1 MSLIPADYEF
11 SLGSV
16 LFFVTLVSIFEYRR
30 LKNHKLSNA
39 VIKERMLQYI
49 PIIIILYLA
58 FDVFAHTW
66 IDPLFK

>member
-16 LFFVTLVSIFEYRR
+16 VFFVTLVSIFEYRR
-30 LKNHKLSNA
+30 LKNQELSNQ
-39 VIKERMLQYI
+39 VIKEKMLQYV
-49 PIIIILYLA
+49 PVIIGVYLL
-58 FDVFAHTW
+58 FDVFAHAW

>member
-1 MSLIPADYEF
+1 MNLIPADYEF

-16 LFFVTLVSIFEYRR
+16 IFFMTLVSIFEYRR
-30 LKNHKLSNA
+30 LKNQELSNQE
-39 VIKERMLQYI
+39 IKERMLQYI
-49 PIIIILYLA
+49 PLVLIAYLV

>member
-16 LFFVTLVSIFEYRR
+16 VFFVTLVSIFEYRR
-30 LKNHKLSNA
+30 LKNYGLPKEE
-39 VIKERMLQYI
+39 IKVRMLQYV
-49 PIIIILYLA
+49 PAIIMVYLV

-66 IDPLFK
+66 IDPFFK